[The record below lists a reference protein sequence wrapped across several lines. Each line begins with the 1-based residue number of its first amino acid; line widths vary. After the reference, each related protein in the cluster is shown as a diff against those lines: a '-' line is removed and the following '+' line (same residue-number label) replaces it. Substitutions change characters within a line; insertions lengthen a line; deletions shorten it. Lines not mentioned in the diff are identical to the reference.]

1 MEKYLELIIYNIRKD
16 TIMKYCKICG
26 YEFTFKD
33 RIKGCFRLHSKH
45 SLECSQCGSFYIS
58 EATIYSFLYNFILGF
73 LLSSFIIFVSNK
85 MIYVINNILIFVL
98 LNSLYYIT
106 SHKFQKYKLKI
117 K

>member
-1 MEKYLELIIYNIRKD
+1 
-16 TIMKYCKICG
+16 MKYCEICG

-45 SLECSQCGSFYIS
+45 TLECSQCGSFYIA

-85 MIYVINNILIFVL
+85 MIYVIINILIFVL

-117 K
+117 E